1 MNFNYQHDGYK
12 SMGIPMAPVSM
23 GMAPPSMWHSSLE
36 KPKMQLQTPPQ
47 QFFQNNS
54 CQFPTANLSHMTNF
68 AFLQSTP
75 DETINQCIEYLTERS
90 MTNFTQMPGGVV
102 GYFFQNNSHVK
113 FNLSIK
119 VREQNGEDYLLH
131 AMRMNGDAFVF
142 NDFWRGLLADL
153 EEKQLIEA
161 DEEESDASWAMDF
174 IQFSD
179 DEDDMD
185 IDLNQD
191 QYLKFTE
198 DTDTVKFMIDDMKD
212 PSFRESCAATL
223 AYNCANQDNRIV
235 VLAFGQEL
243 FDALIACIFCSLATC
258 YYVQLPFYRSAAMLL
273 DTMFDNQAVQMV
285 SSDQYEALVAA
296 TKSWSVQ
303 SQQNQGE
310 ITNSEEIATILS
322 RQLVRCA
329 PRTLT
334 DKAHQDL
341 QEMERRSQFKG
352 VRKNVLE
359 ALRVVQ

>member
-1 MNFNYQHDGYK
+1 MNFNYQRDSYK
-12 SMGIPMAPVSM
+12 SMGMPMVPRSM

-36 KPKMQLQTPPQ
+36 NPKMQ
-47 QFFQNNS
+47 FQLTS
-54 CQFPTANLSHMTNF
+54 SQFPLAILSQMTNF

-75 DETINQCIEYLTERS
+75 DETINQCIEYLTERN
-90 MTNFTQMPGGVV
+90 MTNFTQFTGGVV

-119 VREQNGEDYLLH
+119 VREGGEDDHILH
-131 AMRMNGDAFVF
+131 AMRMGGDAFIF

-153 EEKQLIEA
+153 EEKQLIET

-223 AYNCANQDNRIV
+223 AYNCANQDNRTV
-235 VLAFGQEL
+235 VMAYGQEL
-243 FDALIACIFCSLATC
+243 FDALIACIFCSMATC

-285 SSDQYEALVAA
+285 SAEQYEALVSA
-296 TKSWSVQ
+296 TKSWSVR
-303 SQQNQGE
+303 SQYNQGE

-322 RQLVRCA
+322 RQLIRCA
-329 PRTLT
+329 PRSLSNNVLDVLREIEHKSEFDSVKT
-334 DKAHQDL
+334 
-341 QEMERRSQFKG
+341 
-352 VRKNVLE
+352 NVLE
-359 ALRVVQ
+359 ALRLIQ